1 MRRLIQ
7 FFVRGLV
14 ITTPLALTLWI
25 CWWAVTSLDSLLP
38 LGFPGAGLLLT
49 IAVITAVGALASN
62 FITRGVLAEVERLLE
77 GVPFV
82 RLVYTST
89 KDLINAFVGERRRFN
104 RPVRVRLDD
113 AGVVWYLGFV
123 TADSL
128 EHLRMPRHVA
138 VYMPWSYSFAG
149 RLVLVPA
156 DHVEPLVADAADML
170 AFIVSGGV
178 SRSAEPV
185 AGKTQ

>member
-7 FFVRGLV
+7 YFVRGLV
-14 ITTPLALTLWI
+14 ITTPVALTLWI
-25 CWWAVTSLDSLLP
+25 CWWAVTSLDTLLP
-38 LGFPGAGLLLT
+38 LGFPGAGLLVTL
-49 IAVITAVGALASN
+49 AVITGVGALASN
-62 FITRGVLAEVERLLE
+62 FVTRSVLAEVERLLE

-113 AGVVWYLGFV
+113 ALDVWYLGFV
-123 TADSL
+123 TADSM
-128 EHLRMPRHVA
+128 EHLGMPGHVA
-138 VYMPWSYSFAG
+138 VYLPWSYSFAG
-149 RLVLVPA
+149 RVVLVPA
-156 DHVEPLVADAADML
+156 GNVEPLGATAADTL

-178 SRSAEPV
+178 TRSAEAAPE
-185 AGKTQ
+185 K